1 MAKAILEFDLN
12 DIDDRVSHK
21 ISVKALD
28 MLNSLWEF
36 DKHLRS
42 EIKYNSERM
51 SEEVF
56 EEYKKMRDKLHV
68 ILTENN
74 ISFDEFIH

>member
-28 MLNSLWEF
+28 MLSSLWEF
-36 DKHLRS
+36 DQHLRS

-51 SEEVF
+51 SEEVY
-56 EEYKKMRDKLHV
+56 EEYEKMRDKLHV
-68 ILTENN
+68 ILNENN
-74 ISFDEFIH
+74 ISFDELIH